1 MLKNDRPIQKSS
13 DDMFNRKKFAE
24 IIAQS
29 IQGYSDSSSSS
40 FVFGISGEWGSGK
53 TSTINMV
60 KEILLKENKD
70 NFKIIEFSPWFF
82 QGTQGLIYEFLTQ
95 FAIAL
100 NGASRQFKE
109 TALKVME
116 LAQVLRPLKYL
127 PGLGGRFRM
136 ILDAT
141 KVLNY
146 FLHKNKQTVEE
157 IKKDISEKIK
167 SKGTKFLVI
176 IDDIDRL
183 SKKETVQVLM
193 AIRFIADFENT
204 FYLLAYDQ
212 KLLSQACDLIQQD
225 HGEEFAKKIVQL
237 AVQLPSFSKQELAN
251 MFWREFCNVIDI
263 DKLKIFQRERLEHW
277 GREPLENSFRNPRDI
292 IRLINTYSL
301 NLKNAKQQ
309 LDVIDLLYLT
319 LIEVQGYELY
329 VHIRNNK
336 SIYTAEGVMPL
347 APSPKLMDEWENEEK
362 KRREAIKANIE
373 SIISKLGWFGPTSK
387 ELLSILFPK
396 IRECLSGY
404 IDARRKEESTG
415 SLRSDWRL
423 AAPECFDSYFSF
435 SIPPETIGKLEMD
448 MIIQASL
455 NEAELEDVFK
465 SFKEKGSLYP
475 LFDSLEDLSNNPNYS
490 LSVEQIKHLS
500 FMLAQA
506 SEEVD
511 VTEDVLGMASNMAA
525 KFIENTV
532 NNLPSGKNKKEVI
545 DYIFCKA
552 SQASEKQI
560 TSYLAVL
567 TFLFTGFKVLLFFSQ
582 ETIEEYLKKLL
593 NLYKEKLDI
602 CTFVKSRNS
611 MRILLNWQLW
621 SEKDEYFNAFLQKL
635 KDNKLCL
642 VQFIDSS
649 ADKRL
654 GTSEP
659 CVQYSINRQYFE
671 RLGLIDVITS
681 NASDLLKIAEDNK
694 GQLQHSVEV
703 ENFLKTCLQRGGLSK
718 E

>member
-29 IQGYSDSSSSS
+29 IQGYSGSSSSS

-60 KEILLKENKD
+60 KEILLEEDKD

-82 QGTQGLIYEFLTQ
+82 QGTQGLTYEFLTQ

-127 PGLGGRFRM
+127 PGLGGIFRM

-167 SKGTKFLVI
+167 SKGTKFLII

-251 MFWREFCNVIDI
+251 MFWRELCNVIDI
-263 DKLKIFQRERLEHW
+263 GKLKIFQRQRLEQW
-277 GREPLENSFRNPRDI
+277 GHEPLENSFRNPRDI

-347 APSPKLMDEWENEEK
+347 APSPKLTDEWENEEK

-373 SIISKLGWFGPTSK
+373 SIISKLGWFGPISK

-455 NEAELEDVFK
+455 NEAELEGVFK
-465 SFKEKGSLYP
+465 SFKEKGLLYP

-511 VTEDVLGMASNMAA
+511 VTEDVLGMASNMVA

-532 NNLPSGKNKKEVI
+532 NNLPSEEDKKEVI

-567 TFLFTGFKVLLFFSQ
+567 TFLFTGLKVLLFFSQ
-582 ETIEEYLKKLL
+582 ETIEEYLKRLL
-593 NLYKEKLDI
+593 NLFKEKLDI
-602 CTFVKSRNS
+602 GTFVKSRNS

-621 SEKDEYFNAFLQKL
+621 SGKDEYFNAFLQKL

-649 ADKRL
+649 ADKIL

-659 CVQYSINRQYFE
+659 CVQYSINMQYFE
-671 RLGLIDVITS
+671 QLGLIDVIIS
-681 NASDLLKIAEDNK
+681 NASDLLNIAEENRE
-694 GQLQHSVEV
+694 QLLHPLEV
-703 ENFLKTCLQRGGLSK
+703 ENFLKACLQQRGSG
-718 E
+718 

>member
-1 MLKNDRPIQKSS
+1 MLKNDRPIQRSS

-29 IQGYSDSSSSS
+29 IRGYSGSSSSS
-40 FVFGISGEWGSGK
+40 FVFGISGEWGYGK

-82 QGTQGLIYEFLTQ
+82 QGTQGLICEFLTQ

-100 NGASRQFKE
+100 NGTSRQFKE

-116 LAQVLRPLKYL
+116 LAQVLRPLEYL
-127 PGLGGRFRM
+127 PGLGGAFGM

-141 KVLNY
+141 KVLND
-146 FLHKNKQTVEE
+146 FLRKNKQTVEE

-183 SKKETVQVLM
+183 SEKETVQVLM

-237 AVQLPSFSKQELAN
+237 AVQLPTFPKQVLAN
-251 MFWREFCNVIDI
+251 MFWRELCNVIDI
-263 DKLKIFQRERLEHW
+263 NKLKRFQRERLERW

-301 NLKNAKQQ
+301 NLKNAEQQ
-309 LDVIDLLYLT
+309 LDIIDLLYLT
-319 LIEVQGYELY
+319 LIEVLGYELY
-329 VHIRNNK
+329 LHIRNNK
-336 SIYTAEGVMPL
+336 SIYTAEGVRPL
-347 APSPKLMDEWENEEK
+347 VPSPQLMDEWKNEEK
-362 KRREAIKANIE
+362 KRREAIKSDIE
-373 SIISKLGWFGPTSK
+373 NIISKLGWFGPTSK

-435 SIPPETIGKLEMD
+435 YIPPETIGKLEMD
-448 MIIQASL
+448 MIVQASL
-455 NEAELEDVFK
+455 NEAELEDRFK
-465 SFKEKGSLYP
+465 SFKGEKYLLFRSLGN
-475 LFDSLEDLSNNPNYS
+475 LSNNPNYS

-506 SEEVD
+506 SEEID
-511 VTEDVLGMASNMAA
+511 VPEDVFETAPNMAA
-525 KFIENTV
+525 HFIENAV
-532 NNLPSGKNKKEVI
+532 NNLPSEEDKKEVI

-552 SQASEKQI
+552 NQASEKQI
-560 TSYLAVL
+560 ISFLAVL
-567 TFLFTGFKVLLFFSQ
+567 TFLFTGFKVLSFFSQ
-582 ETIEEYLKKLL
+582 ETIEEYLKRLL
-593 NLYKEKLDI
+593 NLFKEKLDI
-602 CTFVKSRNS
+602 GTFVKSMNS
-611 MRILLNWQLW
+611 KNILLNWQLW
-621 SEKDEYFNAFLQKL
+621 SEKDEYFNAFLQEL
-635 KDNKLCL
+635 KGNKLYL

-659 CVQYSINRQYFE
+659 RVQYSINRQYFE
-671 RLGLIDVITS
+671 WLGLIDVITS
-681 NASDLLKIAEDNK
+681 NASDLLNTAEENRE
-694 GQLQHSVEV
+694 QLRHPLEV